1 MNSKHK
7 GDLALSKA
15 IAYFMES
22 GYEVLLPIGD
32 KRPYDLVVEKDGT
45 LQKVQCK
52 YTSHKTKYG
61 VYVAPLRVMGGN
73 RSSGNT
79 SKRYSKEDFDLLFV
93 YTAEGT
99 MYNIPFKNVTSSN
112 AFSLGNNA
120 EEYKIK

>member
-1 MNSKHK
+1 MNSKYK
-7 GDLALSKA
+7 GDIGLSKA
-15 IAYFMES
+15 IAHFMES

-32 KRPYDLVVEKDGT
+32 KRPYDLVVEKDGI

-61 VYVAPLRVMGGN
+61 IYLVPLRIKGGN

-79 SKRYSKEDFDLLFV
+79 AKIYNKEDFDILFA
-93 YTAEGT
+93 YTSEGT
-99 MYNIPFKNVTSSN
+99 MYNIPFKDVDCTNSY
-112 AFSLGNNA
+112 SLGTAA